1 MHWTWEFVVI
11 LGVPFVGKEGMRA
24 ALWWGSLPKFSI
36 FDCYLLKHRELSW
49 NTKDGNIILFWKVTK
64 NCIVGG
70 LEMVCQELSGKQPY
84 VYTWSPALSKQQNCC
99 PWHLKTKW
107 LNAEVTVLWLTIL
120 MRASTY
126 LGPFRTPQQWEG
138 WRVPWGTWDSS
149 TCTKGERRCHFGHF
163 SDSEHQRLMLWLC
176 SEPGPL
182 SPSYLVFP
190 KCFVVTLTVASND
203 LTSQIG
209 LTAFFLRLD
218 SVEIAPLQHKGRP
231 NLPFSPPWWL
241 HGKEVWLYLR
251 PAVTLAQH
259 GGLSYTG
266 SMSVWQGQLTSFQ
279 LASNVLQE
287 NVREMLP
294 LSLPAHPLFMLQP
307 WNVACGLC
315 GCEGVSTI

>member
-1 MHWTWEFVVI
+1 MFTHEVQ
-11 LGVPFVGKEGMRA
+11 L
-24 ALWWGSLPKFSI
+24 SLNSKTAVLDI
-36 FDCYLLKHRELSW
+36 WKQNGWMLRLLCSGW
-49 NTKDGNIILFWKVTK
+49 LFWW
-64 NCIVGG
+64 
-70 LEMVCQELSGKQPY
+70 EL
-84 VYTWSPALSKQQNCC
+84 VHTWV
-99 PWHLKTKW
+99 H
-107 LNAEVTVLWLTIL
+107 
-120 MRASTY
+120 
-126 LGPFRTPQQWEG
+126 LGPHSSKRGGVSLGARETP
-138 WRVPWGTWDSS
+138 VPAQREREDAILVTFQTLS
-149 TCTKGERRCHFGHF
+149 TKGWCCG
-163 SDSEHQRLMLWLC
+163 MC

-241 HGKEVWLYLR
+241 HGEEVWLYLR

-266 SMSVWQGQLTSFQ
+266 SMSIWQGQLTSFQ

-287 NVREMLP
+287 NVRKVLP

-307 WNVACGLC
+307 WNVVCGLC